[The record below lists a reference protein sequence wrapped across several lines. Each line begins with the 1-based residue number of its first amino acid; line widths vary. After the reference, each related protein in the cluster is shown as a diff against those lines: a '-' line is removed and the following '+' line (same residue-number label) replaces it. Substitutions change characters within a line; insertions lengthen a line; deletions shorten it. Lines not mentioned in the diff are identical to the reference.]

1 MFLACRTSLVNC
13 TCVIIKCIQSW
24 VSAREFALLTAD
36 QYSEPAVTAKQFCIV
51 RNTADWLFVARIIN
65 KWIKRRFQLLI
76 TRSISCFPIM
86 FQLFVLLHNYIYWY
100 CISSS
105 TIEMYN
111 FLVFPFYN
119 IYIYVL
125 FSVYYNYCFLRYFS
139 LFSDYLLYLVIISV
153 SLFYYNFFRIFVD
166 IPLASFIIIYF
177 YIFRQFL
184 YYSVSSIRTHFSS
197 NKWNFLLL
205 LTFDPFHFILP
216 FITLLFRAFNFSL
229 KFSRDTVI
237 LLRFD
242 IAAIYI
248 QAMHLPYV

>member
-105 TIEMYN
+105 TIYMYN
-111 FLVFPFYN
+111 FPVFPFYN
-119 IYIYVL
+119 IRMYYFYLVHHQSLYYFL
-125 FSVYYNYCFLRYFS
+125 FTIIIVVCIISHCFLITCCIWPLFQFHYF
-139 LFSDYLLYLVIISV
+139 LTIFFV
-153 SLFYYNFFRIFVD
+153 SLSILLLFISTSFVSFFITLFLRFALTLAATNEIFCFYWH
-166 IPLASFIIIYF
+166 
-177 YIFRQFL
+177 
-184 YYSVSSIRTHFSS
+184 SIRFTLLFHSLRFFS
-197 NKWNFLLL
+197 KL
-205 LTFDPFHFILP
+205 LTFFPN
-216 FITLLFRAFNFSL
+216 FRE
-229 KFSRDTVI
+229 T
-237 LLRFD
+237 
-242 IAAIYI
+242 
-248 QAMHLPYV
+248 Q

>member
-86 FQLFVLLHNYIYWY
+86 FQLFVLLRNYIYWY

-105 TIEMYN
+105 TIYMYN

-119 IYIYVL
+119 IYMYYFL
-125 FSVYYNYCFLRYFS
+125 FTIIIVVCIISHCFLITCCIWS
-139 LFSDYLLYLVIISV
+139 LFQFYYFFLNVFVSLSIFLSLRLLLFISTSSV
-153 SLFYYNFFRIFVD
+153 SFFITLFLRFALTLAATNEIFC
-166 IPLASFIIIYF
+166 F
-177 YIFRQFL
+177 YWH
-184 YYSVSSIRTHFSS
+184 SIRFTLPFHSLRFFSE
-197 NKWNFLLL
+197 L
-205 LTFDPFHFILP
+205 LTFFSNFHE
-216 FITLLFRAFNFSL
+216 T
-229 KFSRDTVI
+229 
-237 LLRFD
+237 
-242 IAAIYI
+242 
-248 QAMHLPYV
+248 Q

>member
-119 IYIYVL
+119 IYIYIYYFL
-125 FSVYYNYCFLRYFS
+125 FTIIIVFCVISHCFLITCCIWSLFQFRYFITIFFVFLSIFLS
-139 LFSDYLLYLVIISV
+139 LRLLLFISTSSV
-153 SLFYYNFFRIFVD
+153 SFFITLFLRFALTLAATNGIFC
-166 IPLASFIIIYF
+166 F
-177 YIFRQFL
+177 YWH
-184 YYSVSSIRTHFSS
+184 SIRFTLPFHSLRFFSE
-197 NKWNFLLL
+197 L
-205 LTFDPFHFILP
+205 LTFLSNFHE
-216 FITLLFRAFNFSL
+216 T
-229 KFSRDTVI
+229 
-237 LLRFD
+237 
-242 IAAIYI
+242 
-248 QAMHLPYV
+248 Q